1 MPDSRMLMRPAAAS
15 EDTAAPGEHDES
27 EWPLHH
33 GQVDSHACHSGGAK
47 RSGNLFVSS
56 EDS

>member
-1 MPDSRMLMRPAAAS
+1 MPDSRMLMRPVAAL
-15 EDTAAPGEHDES
+15 EHTAAPAKHDEP

-33 GQVDSHACHSGGAK
+33 GQVDDHACHSGKG
-47 RSGNLFVSS
+47 SSNLFVSS